1 VLSIYTPQS
10 LFTGS
15 VVLMKPLVLLAQ
27 SRELSAYIK
36 SVDELDQ
43 ASLIEIHKKLLKMQ
57 TEVSENLER
66 L

>member
-1 VLSIYTPQS
+1 
-10 LFTGS
+10 
-15 VVLMKPLVLLAQ
+15 MKPLVLLAQ